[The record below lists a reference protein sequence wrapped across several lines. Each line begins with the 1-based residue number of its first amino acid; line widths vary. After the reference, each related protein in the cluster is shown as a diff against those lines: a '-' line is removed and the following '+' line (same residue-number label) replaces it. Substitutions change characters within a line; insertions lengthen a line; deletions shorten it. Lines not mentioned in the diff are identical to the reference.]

1 MEIKK
6 KTNKPIILGCIYD
19 NPNNNAKSGRGAVYD
34 INGIAPTIVTM
45 VGGGGGGRKDGFI
58 QQMVSALPFQQ
69 LPY

>member
-6 KTNKPIILGCIYD
+6 ATNKPIILGCIYD

-45 VGGGGGGRKDGFI
+45 VGGVISR
-58 QQMVSALPFQQ
+58 V
-69 LPY
+69 

>member
-6 KTNKPIILGCIYD
+6 TTNKPIILGCIYD

-45 VGGGGGGRKDGFI
+45 VGGVI
-58 QQMVSALPFQQ
+58 SLAQQ
-69 LPY
+69 